1 LILSSLAACA
11 VLFVLIYLIGVLLVL
26 TGLGSM
32 VNNTQIPEFDGAL
45 PFLSIVVPFRNE
57 AKNLPTLLK
66 SITSGVYPSDKYEII
81 LVNDY
86 SSDLWNEAL
95 SNCSSVTFNVVQ
107 SVGGG
112 KKQAILAGVEIAK
125 GEYVVTTD
133 ADCIFPSNW
142 LLNMAGIIQKESPD
156 LIIGLVK
163 LTSNGSFFQ
172 DFQYIDHLS
181 LQLSTAGMALNNR
194 PIMCSGANLAFKKQF
209 YYCIKD
215 ELKTNY
221 LSGDD
226 MFLLHEA
233 IKQKKSIQLLNN
245 PESVVLTES
254 EQTFK
259 TLLNQRIRW
268 ASKSKGYSNLTT
280 IGTAIIV
287 LLANISL
294 VFLFVSGLWSL
305 NLLGL
310 WGGCMILKMYIEWRM
325 FNVGQAVIPFPKN
338 KLRFVLVELIHP
350 IFIVGIAFTG
360 FLFNVGWKGR
370 KVHGS
375 LC

>member
-1 LILSSLAACA
+1 M
-11 VLFVLIYLIGVLLVL
+11 VL